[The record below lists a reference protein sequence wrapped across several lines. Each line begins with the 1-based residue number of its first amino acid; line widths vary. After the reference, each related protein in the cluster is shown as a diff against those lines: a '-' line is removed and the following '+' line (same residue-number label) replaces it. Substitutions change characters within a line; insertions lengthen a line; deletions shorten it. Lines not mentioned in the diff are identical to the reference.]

1 MNRFVLVMLVAVLF
15 LTGCMPSEKP
25 VPTVTPDPNTW
36 KTYVNDTFDYSIQH
50 PSRWNIYD
58 SSAGNVTFKLDSEEF
73 VIVKVYGILPGWSA
87 SEIIEKRMQY
97 IRQNQDEADY
107 SSWHKQKSIWE
118 GSWEINYHF
127 TSHKDSRLQAREI
140 AIPGDSYVYE
150 VSGSAKAQS
159 EGVSSHYAIVNAV
172 VDSFRIIS
180 R

>member
-1 MNRFVLVMLVAVLF
+1 MNRLLLITLAAL
-15 LTGCMPSEKP
+15 LLLAGCISSPEPM
-25 VPTVTPDPNTW
+25 PTVTPDPNTW
-36 KTYVNDTFDYSIQH
+36 KTYTNDTFAYSIQH
-50 PSRWNIYD
+50 PSIWNVYD
-58 SSAGNVTFKLDSEEF
+58 SKAGEVTFKLDSEEF

-97 IRQNQDEADY
+97 IRQNQEEADY